1 MLRLN
6 QDELRSF
13 LTQIDQAIY
22 NHNQWHECLI
32 RALICHLPYD
42 RREMHRNAHRD
53 CLFGQWYYSPAAQK
67 LKDHPGFEAL
77 GIEHENVHMLA
88 VDLLQMEGSGTN
100 IHILEFEKF
109 TNALGS
115 MRLQLQTLKR
125 ELEDMLYNRD
135 SLTRAHSRIG
145 MLTKLRELHELVK
158 RGIQS
163 CSIAMMDLDHFK
175 EVNDTFG
182 HAAGDKV
189 LVSITHYILEDL
201 RPYDRIFRYGGEEFL
216 VTVLHPVTD
225 NGLDAI
231 ERLRTGISEQRVEFE
246 GGDIWV
252 TASFGVAELDPEVPV
267 EQSIERA
274 DKALYAA
281 KAAGRNHTAVWEP
294 SMEAGSG
301 HQGSA
306 AA

>member
-22 NHNQWHECLI
+22 NHNQWYESLI
-32 RALICHLPYD
+32 RALICHLPCD
-42 RREMHRNAHRD
+42 RRDAGRNAHRE

-67 LKDHPGFEAL
+67 LKDHPGFNAL
-77 GIEHENVHMLA
+77 GKEHECVHQNAIDLIQLEGAGSA
-88 VDLLQMEGSGTN
+88 VP
-100 IHILEFEKF
+100 ILDFEKF
-109 TNALGS
+109 NNALGS

-125 ELEDMLYNRD
+125 ELEELLYNRD
-135 SLTRAHSRIG
+135 SLTRAHTRTG
-145 MLTKLRELHELVK
+145 MLTNLRELQELVK

-163 CSIAMMDLDHFK
+163 CSVAMMDLDHFK
-175 EVNDTFG
+175 AINDTFG

-189 LVSITHYILEDL
+189 LVSVTYHILENL

-216 VTVLHPVTD
+216 ITMLHTD
-225 NGLDAI
+225 PDSGFVAI
-231 ERLRTGISEQRVEFE
+231 ERLRDVISGNQVDFD
-246 GGDIWV
+246 GGDIGV
-252 TASFGVAELDPEVPV
+252 TVSFGLTLLDPETPV

-281 KAAGRNHTAVWEP
+281 KAAGRNRTMVWSP
-294 SMEAGSG
+294 SM
-301 HQGSA
+301 
-306 AA
+306 